1 MSNSYIRSHTSK
13 ITVLQ
18 YIIDGLV
25 VAGSLYLA
33 ASFYEVFFGNYQKEL
48 SFVAVIS
55 FYAIGQA
62 RGLYGSWRINSIRS
76 EINEIIVVWVMVFST
91 VLALAYL
98 TKVSTVFPRRIMLT
112 WLILAPVLLVVVRI
126 IVRLLLRKLRR
137 YGRNIRSV
145 AIAGANQVAFK
156 VVEKLSAMPWT
167 GLVFKGYFDDRS
179 EDRLP
184 SEMLPMLAGNLS
196 NLLDQA
202 RTGNIDTIYIAL
214 PMHSEQRIIDLVNKI
229 ADTTASVYLLPDF
242 FIFELTH
249 ARWVNLDG
257 MPVVSIYETPFAG
270 VDGWVK
276 RMEDIVL
283 GLVILAAIA
292 LPLLTI
298 ALAVKMTS
306 PGPVIFKQRRYGL
319 NGELVHVWKFR
330 SMSVCEDGN
339 NNFQQARQGDTR
351 ITPLGAFLRKTSLD
365 ELPQFINVLQ
375 GTMSIVGPRPHPI
388 ALNEQYRGL
397 IHGYMLRHKVKPGI
411 TGWAQANGWRGETD
425 TLEKMQKRIEFD
437 LEYIQDWSLWLDL
450 KIIWMTIC
458 GGFRGRNAY

>member
-18 YIIDGLV
+18 YIVDGLV

-112 WLILAPVLLVVVRI
+112 WLILAPMLLVVVRI
-126 IVRLLLRKLRR
+126 IVRLLLRKLRQ

-214 PMHSEQRIIDLVNKI
+214 PMHAEQRIIDLVNKI

-283 GLVILAAIA
+283 GLVILAGIA

-319 NGELVHVWKFR
+319 NGELVYVWKFR

-339 NNFQQARQGDTR
+339 NNFLQARQGDKR
-351 ITPLGAFLRKTSLD
+351 ITRLGAFLRKTSLD

-388 ALNEQYRGL
+388 ALNEQYRRL

-458 GGFRGRNAY
+458 GGFRGKNAY

>member
-13 ITVLQ
+13 ITALQ
-18 YIIDGLV
+18 RSVDALV

-33 ASFYEVFFGNYQKEL
+33 ASFYDVAFSSYENEL
-48 SFVAVIS
+48 SIAAAFC
-55 FYAIGQA
+55 FYMVGQA
-62 RGLYGSWRINSIRS
+62 RGIYGSWRINSIRS
-76 EINEIIVVWVMVFST
+76 EISEIIVSWIMVFSI

-98 TKVSTVFPRRIMLT
+98 AKVSTIFPRRIMLT
-112 WLILAPVLLVVVRI
+112 WFLLAPMLLVAVRLM
-126 IVRLLLRKLRR
+126 VRLLLRKLRR
-137 YGRNIRSV
+137 HGRNVRSV
-145 AIAGANQVAFK
+145 AIVGANPVAFK
-156 VVEKLSAMPWT
+156 VVGKLNAMPWT
-167 GLVFKGYFDDRS
+167 GLVFKGYYDDRS
-179 EDRLP
+179 AERLQ
-184 SEMLPMLAGNLS
+184 SEMHPKLSGDFTDLLSQTRAGE
-196 NLLDQA
+196 
-202 RTGNIDTIYIAL
+202 IDTIYIAL
-214 PMHSEQRIIDLVNKI
+214 PMHAEQRIIDLVNAI

-257 MPVVSIYETPFAG
+257 MPIVSIYETPFAG

-276 RMEDIVL
+276 RIEDIVL
-283 GLVILAAIA
+283 GLIILAVIA
-292 LPLLTI
+292 FPMLLI
-298 ALAVKMTS
+298 ALAVKWTS
-306 PGPVIFKQRRYGL
+306 PGPIIFKQRRYGL

-330 SMSVCEDGN
+330 SMSVCEDGDN
-339 NNFQQARQGDTR
+339 VFKQARQGDARVTR
-351 ITPLGAFLRKTSLD
+351 LGAFLRRTSLD

-388 ALNEQYRGL
+388 ALNEQYRRL

-450 KIIWMTIC
+450 KIIWMTIW
-458 GGFRGRNAY
+458 GGFRGKGAY